1 MRIVPIKGTG
11 EPVEVLKLD
20 GDEGAW
26 HITIFC
32 EGNQHRLTFK
42 DGEVEILDHEPLNI
56 EMHENVIAELAG
68 TPAAAPCPRIQ
79 LWLRSGG
86 LYIIEVILSKDV

>member
-1 MRIVPIKGTG
+1 MKIVPVKATG

-20 GDEGAW
+20 GNDGTW
-26 HITIFC
+26 HVTILC
-32 EGNQHRLTFK
+32 EGNQHRLTFR
-42 DGEVEILDHEPLNI
+42 GEEVEILDHEPLNI

-79 LWLRSGG
+79 LWLRHGG
-86 LYIIEVILSKDV
+86 LYIIEVIL